1 MHLAVWDEA
10 GDSGGSSGGRNR
22 GKEAGAYGWP
32 TPVGLWENAV
42 TPAGTPLATCAV
54 RTRSRDPSLQIPGK
68 ARGGREWAVTPAPEG
83 AGRGGSG
90 RSPAGLG
97 GRSGRSAGLEGGG
110 EQEEREDPRAGQ
122 GGARGG
128 RTPGLEAGGGAGS
141 GRNPAR
147 VREEGGASGRR
158 RWGAGREGT
167 LVTSPVGGFLSWP
180 GPAFLLQTA
189 RIPKCP
195 LTRTLRRSSLQT
207 PLFLM
212 KPDCRHENT
221 L

>member
-1 MHLAVWDEA
+1 MARVLIVGAGLTGSLCAALLRKEAPRPVHLAVWDEA

-97 GRSGRSAGLEGGG
+97 GRSGRSAGLEEGG

-128 RTPGLEAGGGAGS
+128 RTPGLEAGGGRGAGGTLRGL
-141 GRNPAR
+141 GRR
-147 VREEGGASGRR
+147 VEPLVGEGGEQGEREPWSLRQSAGFYLGRALPSFCR
-158 RWGAGREGT
+158 
-167 LVTSPVGGFLSWP
+167 
-180 GPAFLLQTA
+180 
-189 RIPKCP
+189 
-195 LTRTLRRSSLQT
+195 LRGSQSAL
-207 PLFLM
+207 
-212 KPDCRHENT
+212 
-221 L
+221 